1 MNFLESFKMAFSNI
15 RASKMRSFLTMLGII
30 IGVGAVIVIVGLG
43 NGMQIY
49 MTEQFESMGTNT
61 LSVSIMGRG
70 SGRTVSVDQMYEIV
84 EENPEYLERIS
95 PTVTMQTSVKIGTK
109 TPSYTSITGVSE
121 DYFLIKDYTVQQG
134 RGLQYVD
141 MLKRNKVCVV
151 GSYLNREY
159 FGGQALGQTLKLGG
173 TPFTIVGVLEEAA
186 DSTEASTDDAVYLP
200 YSTASRLSYTGNINS
215 YTLTVTDVDNAA
227 ASKEVV
233 ENALYEIFDDEN
245 AYMVIS
251 MAEMLDM
258 MSDMLNVMITI
269 LAVIAGISLVVGGI
283 GIMNIMLVS
292 VSERTREIGIRKA
305 LGAKERF
312 IMSQFVIEAATT
324 SALGGVVG
332 ILLGEAL
339 SSVATVL
346 ITSLM
351 QVEMAVTPSA
361 ASILM
366 AVGHFRG
373 HRILFGYLPAKKA
386 ALLNPIDALRYE

>member
-109 TPSYTSITGVSE
+109 TPSCTSVTGVSE

-283 GIMNIMLVS
+283 GIMNIMLGA

-366 AVGHFRG
+366 AVGISVG
-373 HRILFGYLPAKKA
+373 IGILFGYLPAKKA